1 MQLRTIGL
9 LMGSPD
15 QIGMVRNCLSK
26 LPLRVVMEARE
37 IVSAAAQLRQAC
49 PNVLLLEVPVSEVL
63 VSELLGVV
71 AGLPVPPVI
80 VAVGPEPTPEVLL
93 EIMQL
98 GIRGYLSAPYDAAK
112 AWQILERLA
121 FDNQTPAERHTGK
134 TLGFLSAASGAGAT
148 TLACHI
154 AAGLHSATGG
164 NTVLA
169 DFDTAAGMVG
179 FWMNIES
186 PHSALDAVNNAE
198 CLDLNLWKGIV
209 AKVKNGLDVLPA
221 PPEPPVAELPAEP
234 CLNVLRFARA
244 YYDWMVLDLGRGRN
258 NLVASLSGATDNLF
272 LVTTAEIASL
282 FQARRLLRWFENREE
297 GRVRLKV
304 IVNRLR
310 KDQQYFRR
318 QDVEKMLGAPVAA
331 VLPDEVNEVH
341 DAHTERRLVP
351 PNAKLG
357 KAVSA
362 LVGSIVATPQQD
374 QPRPR
379 LQLFR

>member
-15 QIGMVRNCLSK
+15 LIGKVRNCLGK
-26 LPLRVVMEARE
+26 LPLRIVMEARE

-49 PNVLLLEVPVSEVL
+49 PNVLLLEVPVSDLL

-71 AGLPVPPVI
+71 AGLPGPPAI
-80 VAVGPEPTPEVLL
+80 VAVGPEPTPDVLL

-98 GIRGYLSAPYDAAK
+98 GIRGYLSAPFDAAK

-121 FDNQTPAERHTGK
+121 FDNHTPAERHTGK
-134 TLGFLSAASGAGAT
+134 TLGFLSAGGAGAT

-154 AAGLHSATGG
+154 ATGVQSATGG

-169 DFDTAAGMVG
+169 DFDAEAGMVG
-179 FWMNIES
+179 FWMNVES
-186 PHSALDAVNNAE
+186 PHSALDAVTNAE

-209 AKVKNGLDVLPA
+209 TNVKKGLDVLPA
-221 PPEPPVAELPAEP
+221 PAEPPFSELPAEP

-258 NLVASLSGATDNLF
+258 NLVATLSGATDNLF

-282 FQARRLLRWFENREE
+282 FQARRVLRWLEDRAE
-297 GRVRLKV
+297 GRVRAKV

-318 QDVEKMLGAPVAA
+318 QEVEKMLGAPVAA
-331 VLPDEVNEVH
+331 VLPEEVNEVH
-341 DAHTERRLVP
+341 AAHAERRLVP

-362 LVGSIVATPQQD
+362 LVGSIVESPPRD
-374 QPRPR
+374 QPRLRAP
-379 LQLFR
+379 LFR

>member
-1 MQLRTIGL
+1 MQLRTVGL

-15 QIGMVRNCLSK
+15 LIGMVRNCLSK

-37 IVSAAAQLRQAC
+37 IVSAAAQLRQTS

-63 VSELLGVV
+63 VSELFGVV
-71 AGLPVPPVI
+71 AGLPAPPVI
-80 VAVGPEPTPEVLL
+80 VAVGPEPTPDVLL
-93 EIMQL
+93 DIMQL
-98 GIRGYLSAPYDAAK
+98 GIRGYLSAPFEAAK
-112 AWQILERLA
+112 AWQTLERLA

-134 TLGFLSAASGAGAT
+134 ILGFLSAGGAGAT

-154 AAGLHSATGG
+154 AAGLHSSTGK

-169 DFDTAAGMVG
+169 DFDTGAGMVG

-198 CLDLNLWKGIV
+198 CLDLNLWKNV
-209 AKVKNGLDVLPA
+209 VSKVKNGLDVLPA
-221 PPEPPVAELPAEP
+221 PAEPPVADPPAEP

-244 YYDWMVLDLGRGRN
+244 YYDWMVIDLGRGRN
-258 NLVASLSGATDNLF
+258 DLVATLAGATDNLF

-282 FQARRLLRWFENREE
+282 FQARRLLRWFQDRDE
-297 GRVRLKV
+297 GRVRVKV
-304 IVNRLR
+304 LVNRLR
-310 KDQQYFRR
+310 KEQQYFRR
-318 QDVEKMLGAPVAA
+318 QEVEKMLGAPVVG

-341 DAHTERRLVP
+341 CAHGERRLVP
-351 PNAKLG
+351 PSAKLG

-362 LVGSIVATPQQD
+362 LVDTIVGAPQQD
-374 QPRPR
+374 RPR
-379 LQLFR
+379 LRLSLFR